1 MTELQK
7 IFEEIDSYFV
17 TELSS
22 KLEKDKLAEK
32 NILARVWKSQDG
44 CPIHQDITEIG
55 KGGFSFYCF
64 GEFSGRIYA
73 SLWKSSYDGMKTIF
87 DAVNAEER
95 FVYVNFSLPNQIRD
109 MFIKKYGKKTK

>member
-7 IFEEIDSYFV
+7 IFEEIDCYFV
-17 TELSS
+17 TQLSS

-32 NILARVWKSQDG
+32 NILAKVWKSQDG

-64 GEFSGRIYA
+64 GEFSGKVYA
-73 SLWKSSYDGMKTIF
+73 SSWKSSYDKMKPIF
-87 DAVNAEER
+87 DSIKVEDR
-95 FVYVNFSLPNQIRD
+95 FVYMNFSLPNQIRD
-109 MFIKKYGKKTK
+109 MFIKKYGKKIK